1 MRNNI
6 FNTVKCNNNFLLNTI
21 EISIIYQINV
31 IIYVY
36 KHSYFKIIFT

>member
-6 FNTVKCNNNFLLNTI
+6 FNTVKCNNNFLLNKI
-21 EISIIYQINV
+21 EISIIYQLIV
-31 IIYVY
+31 MIYVY